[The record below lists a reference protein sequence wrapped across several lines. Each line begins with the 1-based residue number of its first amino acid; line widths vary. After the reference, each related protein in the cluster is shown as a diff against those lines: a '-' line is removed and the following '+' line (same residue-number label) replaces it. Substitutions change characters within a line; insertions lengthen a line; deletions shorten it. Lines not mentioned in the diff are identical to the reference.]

1 MRRTSV
7 LDTMSG
13 PLCDAVLEAAGSAR
27 VLESIETSNL
37 FLVPL
42 DRSRSR
48 YRYHGL
54 FRDLLR
60 RELAE
65 SEPELVPVLH
75 RRAADW
81 YEAHGEPESALE
93 HAHASGDIDREARI
107 LTAVAAPAY
116 HGGRL
121 ATVEAWL
128 ERFGDGDRLERFP
141 SVAVLRGW
149 VDALRGR
156 AADAEQALAAAER
169 GAAGAPDGAAVAP
182 AISLLR
188 AALCL
193 DGAERMLAAADA
205 ALGELPEDSAWVAT
219 AHLLKGAAHVLLGDE
234 EQGDEILARAAEAAE
249 GVGAR
254 ETRILA
260 LGERAVL
267 AEGRGDQ
274 PAAEQLALEARE
286 AGEEAH
292 VEGYS
297 TAALELATFARSLLR
312 HGRWDQARSNL
323 ARALDSIPAL
333 THAIPWL
340 AVQTRLELA
349 RACVALRDPDGAR
362 TLLAEIDEIV
372 GRRPRLG
379 VLPAQAAELRRQV
392 DAIPGVHGGRTSGL
406 TAAELRLLPLLA
418 THLSFREIGE
428 RLYVSRNTVKTQ
440 AISAYRKLG
449 VSCRSDAIEKASQL
463 GLLDAAT

>member
-1 MRRTSV
+1 M
-7 LDTMSG
+7 
-13 PLCDAVLEAAGSAR
+13 
-27 VLESIETSNL
+27 
-37 FLVPL
+37 
-42 DRSRSR
+42 
-48 YRYHGL
+48 
-54 FRDLLR
+54 
-60 RELAE
+60 
-65 SEPELVPVLH
+65 LH

-128 ERFGDGDRLERFP
+128 ERFGDGDRLERFVRRRAP
-141 SVAVLRGW
+141 RLGRRTPRP
-149 VDALRGR
+149 RGR
-156 AADAEQALAAAER
+156 RRAGPRRRRARRRRRRTARRWLPRSACSAPRCASTAPR
-169 GAAGAPDGAAVAP
+169 GCWPPRTRLSASSPRTAPG
-182 AISLLR
+182 SRRRTCSR
-188 AALCL
+188 ARPTSS
-193 DGAERMLAAADA
+193 GTRS
-205 ALGELPEDSAWVAT
+205 GRR
-219 AHLLKGAAHVLLGDE
+219 
-234 EQGDEILARAAEAAE
+234 LARAAEAAE

-392 DAIPGVHGGRTSGL
+392 DAIPGVHGAGRPGSRPRSSDCSRSSRPTSPSARSASAS
-406 TAAELRLLPLLA
+406 T
-418 THLSFREIGE
+418 
-428 RLYVSRNTVKTQ
+428 SRGTP
-440 AISAYRKLG
+440 
-449 VSCRSDAIEKASQL
+449 
-463 GLLDAAT
+463 